1 MKLAV
6 PPNSAEHKS
15 SDIEVG
21 KDLPTEELAVSLLLL
36 GYPSNKY
43 LPPLLRTPV
52 KQLRIW

>member
-43 LPPLLRTPV
+43 LPPLLRTPD